1 MQILSQC
8 DEIFELHFFM
18 FQIHP
23 GAPTTVNRLRLPLKG
38 QSGEILLG
46 HIYHE
51 RKDLKY
57 KMRQLCD

>member
-1 MQILSQC
+1 
-8 DEIFELHFFM
+8 M

-23 GAPTTVNRLRLPLKG
+23 GAPNTVNRLRLPLKG

-51 RKDLKY
+51 RKYLKY